1 MFGLDFNFGREYQ
14 TISNEKVVVNMKE
27 EAAEQ
32 EEKNERNS
40 TRQQSFYFLNALPKS
55 KCHWITMT
63 SAIVFMT
70 LCLSLFF
77 TFPSNA
83 HRYVCLGPGANLPQ
97 SPLISLQA
105 YPGGETLL
113 QAGGGYCKVS
123 CSDPCSTF
131 PSVYGNLCCE
141 WTHDADGGKSC
152 GLHVTKEN
160 VCACDGVVPK
170 DHDSGSISSEPV
182 PVMVPAREPTEKKP
196 KKKNDDGWEPMP
208 WLPFKPFKPI
218 SIPDD
223 AEECKQHCDNPCSW
237 SQSNGVTYCCEIVPG
252 KSCSTTQIN
261 GKCFCA

>member
-14 TISNEKVVVNMKE
+14 TISNGKVVDMEESTEAKNVNSS
-27 EAAEQ
+27 AQ
-32 EEKNERNS
+32 P
-40 TRQQSFYFLNALPKS
+40 SFFLTGLPKS
-55 KCHWITMT
+55 KFLWIAVT
-63 SAIVFMT
+63 SAVVFMT

-77 TFPSNA
+77 TSPVNA
-83 HRYVCLGPGANLPQ
+83 HRYVCLGAETTLPQ

-105 YPGGETLL
+105 YPGETL
-113 QAGGGYCKVS
+113 QAGGYCKVS

-160 VCACDGVVPK
+160 VCACDGISVPAA
-170 DHDSGSISSEPV
+170 DHDSGPV
-182 PVMVPAREPTEKKP
+182 PVMVPAREPAEKKP
-196 KKKNDDGWEPMP
+196 KKNDGWEPMP

-218 SIPDD
+218 SVPDD

-237 SQSNGVTYCCEIVPG
+237 SQSNGITYCCETVPG